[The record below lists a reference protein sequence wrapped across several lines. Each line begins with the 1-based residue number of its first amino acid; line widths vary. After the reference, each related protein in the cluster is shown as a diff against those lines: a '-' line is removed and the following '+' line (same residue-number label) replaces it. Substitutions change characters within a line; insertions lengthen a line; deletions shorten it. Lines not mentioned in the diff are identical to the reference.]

1 LNIIKKM
8 AQAIAKTK
16 FATKAIHENNELNT
30 FKKKPPGQFYFGIF
44 LTVVSY
50 IIGWPMIGL
59 LGFLSLYWNEPLI
72 IIIGGPLLF
81 GLAHLAFLAG
91 LYLAGGKYIMPV
103 IRWTT
108 RVTLKKLIG

>member
-1 LNIIKKM
+1 M
-8 AQAIAKTK
+8 AHAIAKTK
-16 FATKAIHENNELNT
+16 FATKAINENNGLNP
-30 FKKKPPGQFYFGIF
+30 FKEKPSVRFYFGIF
-44 LTVVSY
+44 LMVVSY

-59 LGFLSLYWNEPLI
+59 LGGLSLYWNEPLM

-91 LYLAGGKYIMPV
+91 LYLAGGKYIMSV

-108 RVTLKKLIG
+108 KVALKKLIG